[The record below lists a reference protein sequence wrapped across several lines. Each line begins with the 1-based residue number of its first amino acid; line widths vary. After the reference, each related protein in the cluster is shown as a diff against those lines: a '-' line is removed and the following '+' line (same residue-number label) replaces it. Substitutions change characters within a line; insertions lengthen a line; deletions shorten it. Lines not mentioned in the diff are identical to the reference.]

1 VTAPLLAELDGV
13 SVDYRWG
20 RRGTRRVVDDVSLG
34 IATGRTLGLVGESGS
49 GKSTLAKA
57 LVGLAPVAAGQV
69 RLDGVAQDPAGR
81 RDRGFLRDV
90 QYVFQDPNSSLNPTR
105 TVGWSVAEPLLALG
119 DRDGTRPG
127 GDAVRAR
134 VADMLA
140 RVGLSA
146 DAAARYPAQ
155 FSGGQ
160 RQRIAIAR
168 ALVVSPRL
176 VVCDEVVSALDL
188 SVQAQ
193 VLNLLTQLQRDL
205 GLAYLFISHDLGVVE
220 HMADQVL
227 VLYRGRVMEAGA
239 AAAVQRAPAHPYTQ
253 ALLAAAPVADPD
265 RQRARREA
273 RAARAAAVRRAPA
286 PLGDACPFTHRCALA
301 VDVCSQQRPAL
312 RTSPSGTQV
321 SCHRTET
328 AVATLPPAVVGGV
341 A

>member
-1 VTAPLLAELDGV
+1 MTAPLLAELDGV

-20 RRGTRRVVDDVSLG
+20 RRGTRRVVDDVSF
-34 IATGRTLGLVGESGS
+34 
-49 GKSTLAKA
+49 
-57 LVGLAPVAAGQV
+57 
-69 RLDGVAQDPAGR
+69 GVA
-81 RDRGFLRDV
+81 
-90 QYVFQDPNSSLNPTR
+90 
-105 TVGWSVAEPLLALG
+105 VGWSVAEPLLALG
-119 DRDGTRPG
+119 DRDGTRPR
-127 GDAVRAR
+127 GDAARAR
-134 VADMLA
+134 VTDMLA
-140 RVGLSA
+140 RVGLPA
-146 DAAARYPAQ
+146 DAAGRYPAQ

-168 ALVVSPRL
+168 ALVVGPRL

-227 VLYRGRVMEAGA
+227 VLYRGRVMETGSAGA
-239 AAAVQRAPAHPYTQ
+239 VQGAPGHPYTQ

-273 RAARAAAVRRAPA
+273 RAVRAAAERRAPA
-286 PLGDACPFTHRCALA
+286 PLGDSCPFTHRCALA
-301 VDVCSQQRPAL
+301 TDVCHDRRPEL
-312 RTSPSGTQV
+312 RGSPSGTEV
-321 SCHRTET
+321 TCHRTED
-328 AVATLPPAVVGGV
+328 AVATLPPAVV